1 MASGKTTLG
10 RPLASALGRPF
21 VDTDCAVEAACGRSV
36 AEIFAGEGEAAFRR
50 MESEALR
57 RAAADGAVVACGGGT
72 PCDGANMD
80 FMLANGLV
88 VELAASPDV
97 TLRRLMLAPG
107 QRPLVDAMLD
117 DPDKLAA
124 HVAAMLRARK
134 PHYSR
139 AHVSFNSDRLESR
152 DQIDDSVAA
161 FIKAF
166 GHLL

>member
-1 MASGKTTLG
+1 MATGKSTLG
-10 RPLASALGRPF
+10 RPLAQALGRPF
-21 VDTDCAVEAACGRSV
+21 VDTDSAVEAACGKPV
-36 AEIFAGEGEAAFRR
+36 ADIFACEGEDAFRR

-57 RAAADGAVVACGGGT
+57 RAAADGAVVACGGGV
-72 PCDGANMD
+72 PCNGANMD

-88 VELAASPDV
+88 VELEASTEV
-97 TLRRLMLAPG
+97 ILRRLMLAPG

-117 DPDKLAA
+117 DPRKLAA
-124 HVAAMLRARK
+124 HVDAMLDARK

-152 DQIDDSVAA
+152 TQIDDSVAR
-161 FIKAF
+161 FVKAF